1 MTEISPLPD
10 APQVSDSTAVF
21 NAKAFA
27 FANALDGFCIE
38 ANTVSEEVNAA
49 SATAHDMAVA
59 AAASAG
65 AAAGAANFKGAWS
78 SLSGALAIPA
88 SVSHLSSVWILTQSV
103 ADVTAEVPGTS
114 SKWVLDGVKTGKSL
128 AMSSFFGG

>member
-1 MTEISPLPD
+1 MTAITPLPD

-27 FANALDGFCIE
+27 FANALDGFGTE
-38 ANTVSEEVNAA
+38 ANALSDEVNAA
-49 SATAHDMAVA
+49 AASANDMAVA
-59 AAASAG
+59 AAASEE

-78 SLSGALAIPA
+78 ALTGALAIPA
-88 SVSHLSSVWILTQSV
+88 SVSHLSSVWILTQNV

-114 SKWVLDGVKTGKSL
+114 SKWVLSGTKTGKSIAL
-128 AMSSFFGG
+128 SSFFGG